1 MCLWWMHQCDF
12 PDFRCHTKKYGRKWW
27 ENDEG
32 QKHWQKANARN
43 ELIYLCT
50 GRIWPLS
57 VFWYQIL
64 VLQFSPTLHHSLV
77 FRHYTFHWFA
87 RGKKAICWPQFFN
100 KAYSLFEQFLSSQKR
115 KRGHLQQADAYPSEM
130 MGSTHGCEEVNLD
143 RRALSSLKIFVLWSH
158 WLESV
163 LGSLQG
169 GERAS
174 KCASKPFFT
183 RKRANIAIHF
193 ALHTS

>member
-87 RGKKAICWPQFFN
+87 QRKKAICWPQFFN

-115 KRGHLQQADAYPSEM
+115 KRGHTHTLQKWWA
-130 MGSTHGCEEVNLD
+130 
-143 RRALSSLKIFVLWSH
+143 RRMAAKKWTLIGGLCPAWRFLSCGVTGLN
-158 WLESV
+158 
-163 LGSLQG
+163 QY
-169 GERAS
+169 
-174 KCASKPFFT
+174 
-183 RKRANIAIHF
+183 
-193 ALHTS
+193 